1 MRTRILA
8 ALLLLAMAAPGRSE
22 EILVFAAASLTESLQ
37 EIGRSFERG
46 TWNRVR
52 FAFGASSDLA
62 RQIRAGAPADVFFSA
77 DMAHMDELERVGRV
91 RREDRREFLG
101 NSLVVIVPAGSSL
114 RIREPRDLLAL
125 GRIVLADPEAVPA
138 GVYAKKWLQAEGLW
152 DGLRSRVVPT
162 LDVRAALAAV
172 ETEAAPAGIVY
183 KTDARMSKRVRMIY
197 EAAGKADIVY
207 SVARVSDSRK
217 RAAAD
222 FVRLVES
229 REAAG
234 VFTRYGFV
242 VRAAS

>member
-46 TWNRVR
+46 TGNRVR

-77 DMAHMDELERVGRV
+77 DTAHMDELERAGRV

-183 KTDARMSKRVRMIY
+183 KTDARMSKRVRMVY
-197 EAAGKADIVY
+197 EVAGRPEIVY

-222 FVRLVES
+222 FVRFLES
-229 REAAG
+229 REAAA
-234 VFTRYGFV
+234 VFTRYGFL

>member
-1 MRTRILA
+1 LREGPRDNYISVINFDGKIGNAINRIHLLKLESGRTSTLVPRTRYRHKGHI
-8 ALLLLAMAAPGRSE
+8 
-22 EILVFAAASLTESLQ
+22 
-37 EIGRSFERG
+37 
-46 TWNRVR
+46 
-52 FAFGASSDLA
+52 
-62 RQIRAGAPADVFFSA
+62 
-77 DMAHMDELERVGRV
+77 
-91 RREDRREFLG
+91 
-101 NSLVVIVPAGSSL
+101 
-114 RIREPRDLLAL
+114 
-125 GRIVLADPEAVPA
+125 
-138 GVYAKKWLQAEGLW
+138 LW

-217 RAAAD
+217 REAAD

>member
-46 TWNRVR
+46 TGNRVR

-77 DMAHMDELERVGRV
+77 DTARMDELERVGRV
-91 RREDRREFLG
+91 RREDRRELLG

-125 GRIVLADPEAVPA
+125 DRIVLADPEAVPA
-138 GVYAKKWLQAEGLW
+138 GVYAKRWLQAQGLW
-152 DGLRSRVVPT
+152 AGLSSRVVPT

-172 ETEAAPAGIVY
+172 GSETAPAGIVY
-183 KTDARMSKRVRMIY
+183 KTDARMSKRVRMVY
-197 EAAGKADIVY
+197 EVTGKPDIIY

-222 FVRLVES
+222 FVRFLES
-229 REAAG
+229 REAVA

>member
-46 TWNRVR
+46 TGNRVR